1 MKITNV
7 LRRFL
12 MPSVVVTLI
21 YLVKYKCKISP
32 RSEVELKDDLT
43 IGSGT
48 VVSSFTKIKANGPLN
63 IGANVSIGT
72 SCFISADEGGVTIG
86 EYCMVGSNACIIGNN
101 YEYGDLE
108 TPICLQPKTSKGIR
122 IGENVWI
129 GSGCMILDGALIGS
143 GAIITPNTVVSGKI
157 PKNAI
162 VQGNPAKV
170 IFTRR

>member
-1 MKITNV
+1 
-7 LRRFL
+7 
-12 MPSVVVTLI
+12 MPSAVITLI

-48 VVSSFTKIKANGPLN
+48 VVSSFTKIKANGPLD

-86 EYCMVGSNACIIGNN
+86 EYCMVGSNTCIIGNN

-129 GSGCMILDGALIGS
+129 GSGCMILDGAAIGS

-157 PKNAI
+157 PENAI

>member
-1 MKITNV
+1 MEITNV

-12 MPSVVVTLI
+12 IPSAIVTLI

-48 VVSSFTKIKANGPLN
+48 VVSSFTKIKSNGPLN

-86 EYCMVGSNACIIGNN
+86 EYCMVGSNSCIIGNN
-101 YEYGDLE
+101 YEYGDLD
-108 TPICLQPKTSKGIR
+108 TPLCLQPKTSKGIR

-157 PKNAI
+157 PENAI